1 MVNHANSII
10 TCDFCFSVK
19 ATFRVLYV
27 FVVIEHERR
36 RLAEVN
42 VTANPKAEWKLQQLH
57 QALGE
62 GAPTGIASM
71 AEIGYSL
78 STWMSRSARL
88 V

>member
-1 MVNHANSII
+1 LVGSLVNHANSII

-42 VTANPKAEWKLQQLH
+42 VTANPKAEWKL
-57 QALGE
+57 
-62 GAPTGIASM
+62 
-71 AEIGYSL
+71 
-78 STWMSRSARL
+78 
-88 V
+88 